1 MRVGRVEPHGAQRGR
16 LVGFGVVE
24 YVYKL
29 GVVQV
34 PGLEQHRHLASER
47 EFACY
52 LRQLLLSGDL
62 ASEQNLRFGDIRSD
76 DPHKRYQ
83 LFLERGDRFFLQEPI
98 AGGGDHH
105 RIKDDV
111 ADIVCGQGL
120 PYGPDQ
126 FR

>member
-1 MRVGRVEPHGAQRGR
+1 MS
-16 LVGFGVVE
+16 GF
-24 YVYKL
+24 
-29 GVVQV
+29 
-34 PGLEQHRHLASER
+34 EQHGNFASEG

-105 RIKDDV
+105 RIEDDV
-111 ADIVCGQGL
+111 ADVVSGQSF
-120 PYGPDQ
+120 PHGPDK